1 MKELDGLAERKEI
14 LAKNLSKLDGLAK
27 VVFLDAKR
35 LARDL
40 RSRLGDIPA
49 LFACHVPH
57 ARQMLQTLL
66 DGHITCEPI
75 MEGGK
80 PGYRF
85 TATGTFD
92 GLLTGVKVVN
102 DGGGGHPQPALFC
115 PTILVPLRFAI
126 PKRRRKQLPI
136 AGLMR

>member
-1 MKELDGLAERKEI
+1 
-14 LAKNLSKLDGLAK
+14 
-27 VVFLDAKR
+27 
-35 LARDL
+35 
-40 RSRLGDIPA
+40 
-49 LFACHVPH
+49 
-57 ARQMLQTLL
+57 MLQTLL

-102 DGGGGHPQPALFC
+102 DGGGGQ
-115 PTILVPLRFAI
+115 
-126 PKRRRKQLPI
+126 
-136 AGLMR
+136 GS